1 MKIYVVILLNTVISG
16 TSKCRRRNN
25 MPRINLGEPYEVY
38 IQNQIKSGLFSSAT
52 EVIKDALRN
61 RMEREQ
67 RFRIEKAH
75 TLLAKG
81 EADIQLG
88 KTVPYTHSLMNEIS
102 EIGRNNSI
110 DKKPVKDEIKF

>member
-1 MKIYVVILLNTVISG
+1 
-16 TSKCRRRNN
+16 
-25 MPRINLGEPYEVY
+25 MPRINLGEPYEIY

-67 RFRIEKAH
+67 NYHREKVYA
-75 TLLAKG
+75 LLAKG

-88 KTVPYTHSLMNEIS
+88 KTVPYTDSLLHEIT
-102 EIGRNNSI
+102 EMGKTNSLE
-110 DKKPVKDEIKF
+110 KKPVKNEIKF

>member
-1 MKIYVVILLNTVISG
+1 
-16 TSKCRRRNN
+16 
-25 MPRINLGEPYEVY
+25 MPRINLGNPYEIY

-67 RFRIEKAH
+67 SYHMERVHA
-75 TLLAKG
+75 LLAKG

-88 KTVPYTHSLMNEIS
+88 KTVPYTHSFMHEIS
-102 EIGRNNSI
+102 EMGRKDSAEG
-110 DKKPVKDEIKF
+110 KLVKDEIKF